1 MQELAE
7 LEQRNNSVETQSNQS
22 GSNSNLPGSEQQ
34 FKDHRQQLFAIV
46 RKMSQATSTD
56 ALLQTT
62 ITEIRDR
69 FKVDR
74 ALIYRFQT
82 EKEGM
87 VLAESMLLGYTPCLG
102 ESLPAFIFG
111 AENELDYDKQQVIAL
126 EDIYQNGLSPY
137 HIQLLERFQVKASL
151 SLPILIEGQIW
162 GLLVVQ
168 QCSEP
173 RRWQEAEIN
182 LLYQIV
188 CELRIALHPSEIRAQ
203 KQKQE
208 LQDKIIAKV
217 ANKIQQSLD
226 TISLFETTTQEVRQ
240 QLKCDRVAVYR
251 FNPDWS
257 GQFVA
262 ESVGQGWVPLVGH
275 GIQTVWADTHLQDTR
290 GGRYRN
296 YETFVVEDIYKVGHE
311 PCHIDILE
319 QFQVKAYT
327 IAPIFQGEKLWGLLA
342 AYQNLGTRHWQPEE
356 VNFLVQIG
364 RHFGLALLQAEYM
377 EKIASQSARF
387 AKVEEVEKL
396 ASKVSDRLRQA
407 SDVENLF
414 RNTTQEVRQ
423 MLKCDR
429 VAVYRFNPDWS
440 GEFVAESVT
449 QGWIPLVGPDV
460 QKVWTDTNLQ
470 ETQGGRYRH
479 NQSLAIDDIY
489 NAGHAPCHID
499 ILEQFQAK
507 AYVLVPIL
515 QGSELWGLL
524 AAYQN
529 TGPRHWE
536 TVEVNLLAQIGR
548 QFGIALQQAEYL
560 EQMARAST
568 LMNKARNLEQS
579 AIKIIDQNRQSLDMN
594 LILKTTAI
602 EARQLL
608 KADRV
613 CVFRFYPDSGYNDG
627 EVVIEDLA
635 PNYTSAIAIK
645 VHDHCFGEQFALHY
659 AEGRIQAVDDIYN
672 AGLSSCHIEI
682 LSQFQVRANLIV
694 PLIKGKELWGLFC
707 VHQCSGPRH
716 WDDIEMDFAKRIAAQ
731 LGVSLQFS
739 DYIDQLEA
747 QSNQLKKATAVE
759 RAASRAI
766 DKIRKTT
773 DVESICRI
781 TTQEV
786 RQQLRCDR
794 VAVYQFLPDWSGKFI
809 SESVAGSWVRLVG
822 PDIET
827 IWPDSYLQETQG
839 GRYAKKESL
848 AVDDIYQAGHSAC
861 HVEIL
866 EQFEMKAYALAPIF
880 TGDKLWGILGAYQN
894 SGPRNWEET
903 DINFLSQISL
913 QFGVALQQ
921 VQYIEQLQSQSIQ
934 LSRAADLE
942 RGAVKIVNSIR
953 QTINLDKI
961 FQTTTQEARL
971 LLAADRV
978 GIYRFDSEPSYD
990 YDYGEFVAEDVLSGY
1005 KSALDVKIKDHCF
1018 GERHAE
1024 RYKNG
1029 NIFTVTDISNAGLLD
1044 CYIATLEQFQIRASM
1059 VIPILKNRDLWGL
1072 LCIYQ
1077 CNGPREWLKNEI
1089 EFAKQIAAQLGV
1101 ALQQAEYIEQLQATS
1116 AQLAASAQRE
1126 KGVTK
1131 TIARILRSL
1140 DAKTIFHTTTQEI
1153 RYLLECDRVI
1163 LYRFN
1168 SENSGEFVAES
1179 VGSDWVGLLNNPV
1192 QPGINYLLGE
1202 GGSQIS
1208 RYRQRENLVV
1218 SDISQAGYPAN
1229 QLEVL
1234 EQLQAKALVVVPVFV
1249 GENLWGLLSVYQ
1261 NKSHRHWE
1269 DTEVGAISQIG
1280 LQMGAALQL
1289 VNYLDQ
1295 VQQQSQ
1301 ALTKLAQREANFIS
1315 LIDSIGQRIAERLRN
1330 RNFNSDSLFRTIT
1343 QELRQLLKADR
1354 VAIYRF
1360 HPDWSGEFIIEDV
1373 SSSTMRLA
1381 GTTAS
1386 IAIDPILQETE
1397 GGHYRKNE
1405 ASAVEDIHQ
1414 VKDLTFTKELLI
1426 EWGVKSYTIAP
1437 IFQGEKLWGLLITH
1451 QNSEPRLWENSEV
1464 NLLVQISRQLGIV
1477 LQQAEFVEQIQTQS
1491 QQLAEAAERE
1501 KADKESLQRNVMQLL
1516 SSVRPALQG
1525 NLTVRAPVTE
1535 DEVGTV
1541 ADAYNNTLQSLR
1553 GIIKQV
1559 QESSRKVAQ
1568 TSLESESS
1576 ITSLTNQ
1583 AQQQFQAL
1591 NLALGQIDKMVNS
1604 TKGVEISAQQ
1614 VEVAV
1619 QQANQTVRQGDGAM
1633 NRTVEGILDIRET
1646 VAETS
1651 KRLKRLSESTQKVSR
1666 VVNLISNFTT
1676 QTQLL
1681 ALNASIEATRAGEYG
1696 RGFVVVADEVR
1707 SLARQ
1712 SAEATSEIEQL
1723 VQEIQQGTA
1732 EVSTA
1737 METGIQQ
1744 VAQGTTLVSETR
1756 QNLNAIVEATAQISQ
1771 LVQGIAQ
1778 ATQLQTAEF
1787 QSVTQT
1793 MSEVASIANQ
1803 TSDNSIGIA
1812 TSFKELLN
1820 MAQNLQ
1826 NSADQF
1832 KVD

>member
-1 MQELAE
+1 MQELAQ
-7 LEQRNNSVETQSNQS
+7 LEPRNNTSEVELNQS
-22 GSNSNLPGSEQQ
+22 GSNSNLLSIEQQ
-34 FKDHRQQLFAIV
+34 LKDQRQQLVAIIH
-46 RKMSQATSTD
+46 KMSQATSTD
-56 ALLQTT
+56 ALLQIT

-69 FKVDR
+69 LKVDR
-74 ALIYRFQT
+74 ALIYRFQS
-82 EKEGM
+82 EKQGM
-87 VLAESMLLGYTPCLG
+87 VLAESMLLGYTPSLG
-102 ESLPAFIFG
+102 ESLPALIFG
-111 AENELDYDKQQVIAL
+111 AENQEEYDQEQVVFLDN
-126 EDIYQNGLSPY
+126 IYQNGLSPY
-137 HIQLLERFQVKASL
+137 HIQLLEKFQVKASL
-151 SLPILIEGQIW
+151 SLPIQIEGQMW

-168 QCSEP
+168 QCATP
-173 RRWQEAEIN
+173 RLWQEAEIN
-182 LLYQIV
+182 FLCRIV
-188 CELRIALHPSEIRAQ
+188 SELRISLHPSEIRIQ
-203 KQKQE
+203 KQKRE

-217 ANKIQQSLD
+217 ANKIQQSQD

-251 FNPDWS
+251 FEPDWS
-257 GQFVA
+257 GKFVA
-262 ESVGQGWVPLVGH
+262 ESVTPGWVPLVGPS
-275 GIQTVWADTHLQDTR
+275 IQTVWADTHLQDTR

-311 PCHIDILE
+311 PCHIEILE
-319 QFQVKAYT
+319 QFQVKAYI

-342 AYQNLGTRHWQPEE
+342 AYQNSATRFWQPEE
-356 VNFLVQIG
+356 VNFITQIG
-364 RHFGLALLQAEYM
+364 RQFGLAVLQAEYM
-377 EKIASQSARF
+377 EKLRAQSTRF
-387 AKVEEVEKL
+387 NKAEEIERL
-396 ASKVSDRLRQA
+396 AAKVSDRLRQP
-407 SDVENLF
+407 SNVDNLF
-414 RNTTQEVRQ
+414 RNATQEVRQ
-423 MLKCDR
+423 MLNCDR
-429 VAVYRFNPDWS
+429 VAVYRFNPDWG
-440 GEFVAESVT
+440 GEFVAESVG
-449 QGWIPLVGPDV
+449 QGWVKLVGPDV

-470 ETQGGRYRH
+470 ETQGGRYAKGE
-479 NQSLAIDDIY
+479 SLAIDDIY
-489 NAGHAPCHID
+489 KADHAQCHID

-507 AYVLVPIL
+507 AYILVPIF
-515 QGSELWGLL
+515 QGQKLWGLL

-529 TGPRHWE
+529 DRPRHWE
-536 TVEVNLLAQIGR
+536 SLEVSLLNRIAR
-548 QFGIALQQAEYL
+548 QFGIALQQAEYT
-560 EQMARAST
+560 EQMERQNT
-568 LMNKARNLEQS
+568 LMAKAKNLEQS
-579 AIKIIDQNRQSLDMN
+579 AIKIIDQNRQSLEMN
-594 LILKTTAI
+594 LIFKTTVI
-602 EARQLL
+602 ETRQLL

-627 EVVIEDLA
+627 EVVAEDVVS
-635 PNYTSAIAIK
+635 NYSSAMSVK
-645 VHDHCFGEQFALHY
+645 VHDHCFGEQFAPLY
-659 AEGRIQAVDDIYN
+659 LDGRIQAISDIYS
-672 AGLSSCHIEI
+672 AGLSSCHVEL
-682 LSQFQVRANLIV
+682 LSQFQVRANLIA
-694 PLIKGKELWGLFC
+694 PLVKGNQLWGLFC
-707 VHQCSGPRH
+707 IHQCSGPRD
-716 WDDIEMDFAKRIAAQ
+716 WDEIEIDFVKRVGAQ

-739 DYIDQLEA
+739 DYIDRVEA
-747 QSNQLKKATAVE
+747 QSAQLKKVTGVE
-759 RAASRAI
+759 RSASRAI

-773 DVESICRI
+773 DVESICRV

-827 IWPDSYLQETQG
+827 IWPDTYLQETKG
-839 GRYAKKESL
+839 GRYAKKESF
-848 AVDDIYQAGHSAC
+848 AVDDIYQAGHSPC

-866 EQFEMKAYALAPIF
+866 EQFEVKAYLLAPIF

-894 SGPRNWEET
+894 SSPRHWEET

-921 VQYIEQLQSQSIQ
+921 VQYIEQLQTQSIQ
-934 LSRAADLE
+934 LSRAAELE

-953 QTINLDKI
+953 QTVNLEKI
-961 FQTTTQEARL
+961 FQTTVQETRL
-971 LLAADRV
+971 LLGADRV
-978 GIYRFDSEPSYD
+978 GVYRFDSD
-990 YDYGEFVAEDVLSGY
+990 LGYDYGEFVTEDVLSGY
-1005 KSALDVKIKDHCF
+1005 KSALEVKIKDHCF

-1024 RYKNG
+1024 RYKSG
-1029 NIFTVTDISNAGLLD
+1029 NIFTLTDISNAGLLD
-1044 CYIATLEQFQIRASM
+1044 CYVATLEQFQIRASL
-1059 VIPILKNRDLWGL
+1059 VVPILKNRDLWGL
-1072 LCIYQ
+1072 FCIYQ
-1077 CNGPREWLKNEI
+1077 CNGPREWQKNEI

-1131 TIARILRSL
+1131 IIARILRSL
-1140 DAKTIFHTTTQEI
+1140 DAQTIFHTTTQEI
-1153 RYLLECDRVI
+1153 RYLLECDRVL
-1163 LYRFN
+1163 LYRLN
-1168 SENSGEFVAES
+1168 SDNSGEFVAES
-1179 VGSDWVGLLNNPV
+1179 VGSDWVGLLNSPI
-1192 QPGINYLLGE
+1192 QPSINYLLGE

-1218 SDISQAGYPAN
+1218 PNISQAGYPAN

-1234 EQLQAKALVVVPVFV
+1234 EQLQAKALVVIPVFV

-1261 NKSHRHWE
+1261 NKLPRHWE
-1269 DTEVGAISQIG
+1269 ETEVGAISQIA
-1280 LQMGAALQL
+1280 LQMGAAIQL
-1289 VNYLDQ
+1289 VDYLER
-1295 VQQQSQ
+1295 VQQQSK
-1301 ALTKLAQREANFIS
+1301 ALTTLAQREANFIS

-1330 RNFNSDSLFRTIT
+1330 RNFNYDSLFRTIT
-1343 QELRQLLKADR
+1343 QELRQLLTADR

-1360 HPDWSGEFIIEDV
+1360 HPDWSGEFLIEDV
-1373 SSSTMRLA
+1373 SGSTMRLA
-1381 GTTAS
+1381 GTSAA

-1397 GGHYRKNE
+1397 GGQYRKNE
-1405 ASAVEDIHQ
+1405 SSTVEDINQ
-1414 VKDLTFTKELLI
+1414 VKDLTFPKELLM
-1426 EWGVKSYTIAP
+1426 EWGVKAYTIAP
-1437 IFQGEKLWGLLITH
+1437 IFQGEKLWGLLVTH
-1451 QNSEPRLWENSEV
+1451 QNSEPRVWEKSEI

-1491 QQLAEAAERE
+1491 QQLAEAAARE
-1501 KADKESLQRNVMQLL
+1501 KADKEVLQRHVIQLL

-1525 NLTVRAPVTE
+1525 NLTVRAPITE

-1591 NLALGQIDKMVNS
+1591 NLALGQIEKMVNS
-1604 TKGVEISAQQ
+1604 TKGVESSAQQ

-1771 LVQGIAQ
+1771 LVQGITQ
-1778 ATQLQTAEF
+1778 ATQLQTSEF
-1787 QSVTQT
+1787 ESVTQT
-1793 MSEVASIANQ
+1793 MSQVATIANQ
-1803 TSDNSIGIA
+1803 TSDNSIGLA
-1812 TSFKELLN
+1812 TSFKELLT

-1826 NSADQF
+1826 SSADQF

>member
-7 LEQRNNSVETQSNQS
+7 LEQRNNSVETQGNQT

-56 ALLQTT
+56 ALLQIT

-87 VLAESMLLGYTPCLG
+87 VLAESMLLGYTPSLG

-111 AENELDYDKQQVIAL
+111 AENELDYDKQQAIAL

-168 QCSEP
+168 QCSVP
-173 RRWQEAEIN
+173 RLWQESDIN

-203 KQKQE
+203 KQKRE

-226 TISLFETTTQEVRQ
+226 TINLFEITTQEVRQ

-257 GQFVA
+257 GKFVA
-262 ESVGQGWVPLVGH
+262 ESVGQGWVPLVGN
-275 GIQTVWADTHLQDTR
+275 GIQTVWADSHLQDTR

-342 AYQNLGTRHWQPEE
+342 AYQNLGTRHWQAEE

-396 ASKVSDRLRQA
+396 ASKVSDRLRQT

-579 AIKIIDQNRQSLDMN
+579 AIKIIDQNRQSLEMN
-594 LILKTTAI
+594 LIFKTTAI
-602 EARQLL
+602 EVRQLL

-613 CVFRFYPDSGYNDG
+613 WVFRFHPNYDNG
-627 EVVIEDLA
+627 EVVAEDVA
-635 PNYTSAIAIK
+635 STYSSAMGFDIK
-645 VHDHCFGEQFALHY
+645 DRSFGEMFAPHY
-659 AEGRIQAVDDIYN
+659 LEGKIQAISDIYN
-672 AGLSSCHIEI
+672 AGLSSRHIEI
-682 LSQFQVRANLIV
+682 LSQFQVRANLLV
-694 PLIKGKELWGLFC
+694 PLTKGNDLWGFLSI
-707 VHQCSGPRH
+707 HQCSGPRH
-716 WDDIEMDFAKRIAAQ
+716 WDEIEIDFAKRIAAQ

-739 DYIDQLEA
+739 DYIDKLEA
-747 QSNQLKKATAVE
+747 QSAQLKKATEVE
-759 RAASRAI
+759 RAATRAI
-766 DKIRKTT
+766 DKIRKTV
-773 DVESICRI
+773 DVDSICRI

-786 RQQLRCDR
+786 RQQLKCDR

-809 SESVAGSWVRLVG
+809 SESVAGNWMRLVG

-827 IWPDSYLQETQG
+827 VWPDTYLQETQG

-848 AVDDIYQAGHSAC
+848 AVDDIYKAGHSAC

-866 EQFEMKAYALAPIF
+866 DQFEVKAYILVPIF
-880 TGDKLWGILGAYQN
+880 TGDKLWGLLAAYQN
-894 SGPRNWEET
+894 SNPRHWEET
-903 DINFLSQISL
+903 EIKFLTQIGL

-921 VQYIEQLQSQSIQ
+921 VQYIEQLQ
-934 LSRAADLE
+934 
-942 RGAVKIVNSIR
+942 V
-953 QTINLDKI
+953 
-961 FQTTTQEARL
+961 
-971 LLAADRV
+971 
-978 GIYRFDSEPSYD
+978 
-990 YDYGEFVAEDVLSGY
+990 
-1005 KSALDVKIKDHCF
+1005 
-1018 GERHAE
+1018 
-1024 RYKNG
+1024 
-1029 NIFTVTDISNAGLLD
+1029 
-1044 CYIATLEQFQIRASM
+1044 
-1059 VIPILKNRDLWGL
+1059 
-1072 LCIYQ
+1072 
-1077 CNGPREWLKNEI
+1077 
-1089 EFAKQIAAQLGV
+1089 
-1101 ALQQAEYIEQLQATS
+1101 TS
-1116 AQLAASAQRE
+1116 AQLAKTAERE

-1131 TIARILRSL
+1131 IISRILRSL
-1140 DAKTIFHTTTQEI
+1140 DAKSIIRVTTQEL
-1153 RYLLECDRVI
+1153 RYLLECDRVTI
-1163 LYRFN
+1163 YRFN
-1168 SENSGEFVAES
+1168 PDWSGEFVAES
-1179 VGSDWVGLLNNPV
+1179 VGSDWIPLLNSDLSTVSPEPNLV
-1192 QPGINYLLGE
+1192 ETQGGI
-1202 GGSQIS
+1202 
-1208 RYRQRENLVV
+1208 YRQRENLVV
-1218 SDISQAGYPAN
+1218 NDIYKVDYSASQM
-1229 QLEVL
+1229 EIL
-1234 EQLQAKALVVVPVFV
+1234 EQFQAKAYIVVPVFV
-1249 GENLWGLLSVYQ
+1249 GEKLWGLLSVYQ
-1261 NKSHRHWE
+1261 NKSPRQWQ
-1269 DTEVGAISQIG
+1269 DAEVLAIAQIG

-1289 VNYLDQ
+1289 VDYLEQ
-1295 VQQQSQ
+1295 AQQQSA
-1301 ALTKLAQREANFIS
+1301 ALTKLAEREANFIS
-1315 LIDSIGQRIAERLRN
+1315 LIDSVGQRIAERLRN

-1360 HPDWSGEFIIEDV
+1360 QPDWSGEFVIEDV

-1381 GTTAS
+1381 GSTAS
-1386 IAIDPILQETE
+1386 LVIDPILQETE
-1397 GGHYRKNE
+1397 GGEYRKNE
-1405 ASAVEDIHQ
+1405 ASAIDDISQ
-1414 VKDLTFTKELLI
+1414 SKELTFAKELLL
-1426 EWGVKSYTIAP
+1426 EWGVKAYTIAP
-1437 IFQGEKLWGLLITH
+1437 IFQGEKLWGLLVTH
-1451 QNSEPRLWENSEV
+1451 QNSEPRHWEKSEV

-1477 LQQAEFVEQIQTQS
+1477 LQQAESVEQIQTQS
-1491 QQLAEAAERE
+1491 QQLAEAAQRE

-1568 TSLESESS
+1568 TSLNSESS

-1604 TKGVEISAQQ
+1604 TKGVETSAQQ

-1771 LVQGIAQ
+1771 LVQGITQ

-1793 MSEVASIANQ
+1793 MSEVAAIANQ
-1803 TSDNSIGIA
+1803 TSDNSIGLA
-1812 TSFKELLN
+1812 TSFKELLS

-1826 NSADQF
+1826 SSADQF

>member
-1 MQELAE
+1 MQEFAE
-7 LEQRNNSVETQSNQS
+7 LEQRNNSVETQLNQT

-34 FKDHRQQLFAIV
+34 FKDQRQQLFAIV

-56 ALLQTT
+56 ALLQIT

-87 VLAESMLLGYTPCLG
+87 VLAESMLLGYTPSLG

-111 AENELDYDKQQVIAL
+111 AENELDYDKQQAIAL

-168 QCSEP
+168 QCSGP
-173 RRWQEAEIN
+173 RLWQESDIN

-203 KQKQE
+203 KQKRE

-226 TISLFETTTQEVRQ
+226 TINLFEITTQEVRQ
-240 QLKCDRVAVYR
+240 QLKCDRVAVYC

-257 GQFVA
+257 GKFVA
-262 ESVGQGWVPLVGH
+262 ESVGQGWVPLVGN
-275 GIQTVWADTHLQDTR
+275 GVQTVWADSHLQDTR

-296 YETFVVEDIYKVGHE
+296 YETFIVEDIYKVGHE

-319 QFQVKAYT
+319 QFQVKSYT

-342 AYQNLGTRHWQPEE
+342 AYQNLGTRHWQSEE

-396 ASKVSDRLRQA
+396 ASKVSDRLRQT
-407 SDVENLF
+407 SDVESLF

-449 QGWIPLVGPDV
+449 QGWISLVGPDA
-460 QKVWTDTNLQ
+460 QKVWKDTNLQ

-489 NAGHAPCHID
+489 NAGHDPCHID

-579 AIKIIDQNRQSLDMN
+579 AIKIIDQNRQSLEMN
-594 LILKTTAI
+594 LIFKTTVI
-602 EARQLL
+602 EVRQLL

-613 CVFRFYPDSGYNDG
+613 WVFRFYPDYNNG
-627 EVVIEDLA
+627 EVVAEDFA
-635 PNYTSAIAIK
+635 STYSSAMGFDIN
-645 VHDHCFGEQFALHY
+645 DRSFGEMFAPHY
-659 AEGRIQAVDDIYN
+659 LEGKIQAISDIYN
-672 AGLSSCHIEI
+672 AGLSSPHIEI
-682 LSQFQVRANLIV
+682 LSQFQVRANLLV
-694 PLIKGKELWGLFC
+694 PLTKGNDLWGFLSI
-707 VHQCSGPRH
+707 HQCSGPRH

-739 DYIDQLEA
+739 DYIDKLEA
-747 QSNQLKKATAVE
+747 QSAQLKKATNVE
-759 RAASRAI
+759 RAATRAI
-766 DKIRKTT
+766 DKIRKTV
-773 DVESICRI
+773 DVDSICRI

-786 RQQLRCDR
+786 RQQLKCDR
-794 VAVYQFLPDWSGKFI
+794 VAVYQLLPDWSGKFI
-809 SESVAGSWVRLVG
+809 SESVAGNWMRLVG

-827 IWPDSYLQETQG
+827 VWPDTYLQETQG

-848 AVDDIYQAGHSAC
+848 AVDDIYKAGHSAC

-866 EQFEMKAYALAPIF
+866 EQFEVKAYVLVPIF
-880 TGDKLWGILGAYQN
+880 TGDKLWGLLAVYQN
-894 SGPRNWEET
+894 SGPRHWEET
-903 DINFLSQISL
+903 EIKFLTQIGL

-921 VQYIEQLQSQSIQ
+921 VQYIEQLQ
-934 LSRAADLE
+934 
-942 RGAVKIVNSIR
+942 V
-953 QTINLDKI
+953 
-961 FQTTTQEARL
+961 
-971 LLAADRV
+971 
-978 GIYRFDSEPSYD
+978 
-990 YDYGEFVAEDVLSGY
+990 
-1005 KSALDVKIKDHCF
+1005 
-1018 GERHAE
+1018 
-1024 RYKNG
+1024 
-1029 NIFTVTDISNAGLLD
+1029 
-1044 CYIATLEQFQIRASM
+1044 
-1059 VIPILKNRDLWGL
+1059 
-1072 LCIYQ
+1072 
-1077 CNGPREWLKNEI
+1077 
-1089 EFAKQIAAQLGV
+1089 
-1101 ALQQAEYIEQLQATS
+1101 TS
-1116 AQLAASAQRE
+1116 AQLAKTAERE

-1131 TIARILRSL
+1131 IISRILRSL
-1140 DAKTIFHTTTQEI
+1140 DAKSIIRVTTQEI
-1153 RYLLECDRVI
+1153 RYLLECDRVAI
-1163 LYRFN
+1163 YRFN
-1168 SENSGEFVAES
+1168 SDWSGEFVAES
-1179 VGSDWVGLLNNPV
+1179 VGGDWIPLLNSDLSTVSPEPNLLET
-1192 QPGINYLLGE
+1192 QGGI
-1202 GGSQIS
+1202 
-1208 RYRQRENLVV
+1208 YRQRENLVV
-1218 SDISQAGYPAN
+1218 NDIYKVDSSASQM
-1229 QLEVL
+1229 EIL
-1234 EQLQAKALVVVPVFV
+1234 EQFQAKAYIVVPVFV
-1249 GENLWGLLSVYQ
+1249 GEKLWGLLSVYQ
-1261 NKSHRHWE
+1261 NKAPRQWQ
-1269 DTEVGAISQIG
+1269 DAEVLAIAQIG

-1289 VNYLDQ
+1289 VDYLEQ

-1301 ALTKLAQREANFIS
+1301 ALTKLAERETNFIS

-1330 RNFNSDSLFRTIT
+1330 RNFNYDSLFRTIT

-1360 HPDWSGEFIIEDV
+1360 QPDWSGEFVIEDV
-1373 SSSTMRLA
+1373 STSTMRLA
-1381 GTTAS
+1381 GSTA
-1386 IAIDPILQETE
+1386 ALVIDPILQETE
-1397 GGHYRKNE
+1397 GGEYRKNE
-1405 ASAVEDIHQ
+1405 ASAIDDISQ
-1414 VKDLTFTKELLI
+1414 SKELTFAKELLL
-1426 EWGVKSYTIAP
+1426 EWGVKAYTIAP
-1437 IFQGEKLWGLLITH
+1437 IFQGEKLWGLLVTH
-1451 QNSEPRLWENSEV
+1451 QNSEPRHWEKSEV

-1477 LQQAEFVEQIQTQS
+1477 LQQAESVEQIQTQS
-1491 QQLAEAAERE
+1491 QQLAEAAQRE

-1568 TSLESESS
+1568 TSLNSESS
-1576 ITSLTNQ
+1576 ITSLTHQ

-1771 LVQGIAQ
+1771 LVQGITQ

-1787 QSVTQT
+1787 ESVTKT

-1812 TSFKELLN
+1812 TSFKELLS

-1826 NSADQF
+1826 SSADQF